1 MATLA
6 KRSRQQRVLEML
18 EKQLKNG
25 VKTEKG
31 TRDVKI
37 PLTDSDVKRINKEID
52 NLKTKV

>member
-1 MATLA
+1 MAKVA
-6 KRSRQQRVLEML
+6 KRSRQQRVLEVL

-31 TRDVKI
+31 TMNTKI
-37 PLTDSDVKRINKEID
+37 PLTDSDKKRIEREIN

>member
-1 MATLA
+1 MATAA
-6 KRSRQQRVLEML
+6 KRSRQQRVLEVL

-31 TRDVKI
+31 TMNTKI
-37 PLTDSDVKRINKEID
+37 PLTDSDKKRIEKEIN

>member
-1 MATLA
+1 MATVA

-31 TRDVKI
+31 TMSTKI
-37 PLTDSDVKRINKEID
+37 PLTDFDKKRIEKEI
-52 NLKTKV
+52 NILKIKV

>member
-1 MATLA
+1 MATVA
-6 KRSRQQRVLEML
+6 KRSRQQRVLEVL

-31 TRDVKI
+31 TMNTKI
-37 PLTDSDVKRINKEID
+37 PLTDSDKKRIEREIN

>member
-1 MATLA
+1 MATVA

-52 NLKTKV
+52 ILKTKI

>member
-1 MATLA
+1 MATVA
-6 KRSRQQRVLEML
+6 KRSRQQRVLDML

-31 TRDVKI
+31 TMNTKI
-37 PLTDSDVKRINKEID
+37 PLTDSDKKRIEKEIN

>member
-1 MATLA
+1 MATVA

-31 TRDVKI
+31 TMDTKI
-37 PLTDSDVKRINKEID
+37 PLTDSDVKRIVKEIET
-52 NLKTKV
+52 LKTKV

>member
-1 MATLA
+1 MATAA

-31 TRDVKI
+31 TLDVKV
-37 PLTDSDVKRINKEID
+37 PLTDSDVKRIVKEIE

>member
-1 MATLA
+1 MATVA

-31 TRDVKI
+31 TRDVKVS
-37 PLTDSDVKRINKEID
+37 LTDSDIKRINKEID

>member
-1 MATLA
+1 MATAA
-6 KRSRQQRVLEML
+6 KRSRQQRVLEVL

-31 TRDVKI
+31 TMNTKI
-37 PLTDSDVKRINKEID
+37 PLTDSDKKRIEREIN

>member
-1 MATLA
+1 MATVA
-6 KRSRQQRVLEML
+6 KRSRQQRVLDML

-31 TRDVKI
+31 TMSTKI
-37 PLTDSDVKRINKEID
+37 PLTDFDKKRIEKEIN

>member
-1 MATLA
+1 MATAA

-37 PLTDSDVKRINKEID
+37 PLTDSDIKRINKEID

>member
-1 MATLA
+1 MATVA

-31 TRDVKI
+31 TMDTKI
-37 PLTDSDVKRINKEID
+37 PLTDSDKKRIEKEMGI
-52 NLKTKV
+52 LQSK

>member
-1 MATLA
+1 MATVA

-37 PLTDSDVKRINKEID
+37 PLTDSDKKRIIKEID
-52 NLKTKV
+52 NLKSKV

>member
-1 MATLA
+1 MATVA

-31 TRDVKI
+31 TRDVKV
-37 PLTDSDVKRINKEID
+37 PLTDFDKKRINKEIET
-52 NLKTKV
+52 LKTKI

>member
-1 MATLA
+1 MATAA

-25 VKTEKG
+25 LKTEKG
-31 TRDVKI
+31 TRDVKVS
-37 PLTDSDVKRINKEID
+37 LTDSDKKRIVKEIE